1 MRRFVRHAAIGTAA
15 LVLGGCSATHTGE
28 GWQCPLA
35 QGSVCTNV
43 AEADPALQAAPPP
56 EFAIRAPL
64 HREQAAGTETRNGNT
79 SPLPAVTGRP
89 EQEGGPEAE
98 DSPCIATCSP
108 FAWLARLFGGSDE
121 SGEATANDPASVDE
135 ATPETG
141 PEAMAVAG
149 SDDTPAGPGISNTGS
164 QDGEARV
171 APTHVATMPSG
182 DGNPF
187 DRLRVPETVARIW
200 IAPFVDDG
208 NVWHEG
214 HWVHAVIAPAR
225 WRQP

>member
-1 MRRFVRHAAIGTAA
+1 MRRFVHHAAIGTAA
-15 LVLGGCSATHTGE
+15 LVLAGCSAIHTGD

-64 HREQAAGTETRNGNT
+64 HRERATAMGTGTEIRNRDSETVT
-79 SPLPAVTGRP
+79 SPCS
-89 EQEGGPEAE
+89 EA
-98 DSPCIATCSP
+98 CNP
-108 FAWLARLFGGSDE
+108 FAWLARLFGGEAEPSEAAAIE
-121 SGEATANDPASVDE
+121 SATVDG
-135 ATPETG
+135 AGPETD
-141 PEAMAVAG
+141 PEPMDVAG
-149 SDDTPAGPGISNTGS
+149 SATDKAVKETATDDAIPADPSRSS
-164 QDGEARV
+164 QFSD
-171 APTHVATMPSG
+171 